1 MRFIEKTNQKV
12 MYLEDESVEKE
23 PYRREEHCEERQTDK
38 ILVSRERFVFP
49 VDRFHRFE
57 ETHLGKFRT
66 LQSDYQIR
74 RTHIGISSVGFDPD
88 SEKKKF
94 NQMRSIEN
102 LIDLITTMMRLLI
115 GSELLERFVALRKI
129 ERFV

>member
-1 MRFIEKTNQKV
+1 M
-12 MYLEDESVEKE
+12 
-23 PYRREEHCEERQTDK
+23 
-38 ILVSRERFVFP
+38 
-49 VDRFHRFE
+49 
-57 ETHLGKFRT
+57 
-66 LQSDYQIR
+66 
-74 RTHIGISSVGFDPD
+74 GFDPD

-129 ERFV
+129 ATLY